1 MLSTTCQ
8 LSTFVLKTL
17 TIAKSTTDEVVA
29 GLLSVAPLFEVK
41 PKFEVLGRGPQKME
55 II

>member
-8 LSTFVLKTL
+8 LSSFVLKAL

-29 GLLSVAPLFEVK
+29 ALLSVAPLFGVK
-41 PKFEVLGRGPQKME
+41 PKFEVLRRGPQKME
-55 II
+55 LI